1 MIILASTNS
10 SAIYSG
16 LIAAIVSGI
25 VSGIGYWYSAKIQ
38 RETSKET
45 IATQKEIAQMN
56 NNEKLFYE
64 TQIRWNDEVRK
75 LFAKYVKQCFILN
88 RDIKEVKEI
97 KVPKGEKA
105 NEVTFEKLRLKI
117 NRQKEL
123 TDSAMEQ
130 IYGLQETVSLIR
142 LYLFNDDN
150 TVAKILL
157 QSMLNM
163 IQHYGKFEPVS
174 TMELNDLIENARVY
188 LDEQMRLLKD
198 KQGVK

>member
-64 TQIRWNDEVRK
+64 SQLRWNDEVRK
-75 LFAKYVKQCFILN
+75 LFASFIKDCTVLS
-88 RDIKEVKEI
+88 RTIKEVDQKKNE
-97 KVPKGEKA
+97 KVPVKEAQKSI
-105 NEVTFEKLRLKI
+105 NE
-117 NRQKEL
+117 
-123 TDSAMEQ
+123 MEQ
-130 IYGLQETVSLIR
+130 KVHDAVKRVDQLQETASLIR
-142 LYLFNDDN
+142 LYLFDEDN
-150 TVAKILL
+150 AAAKMVLD
-157 QSMLNM
+157 SMLDI
-163 IQHYGKFEPVS
+163 IQKYGKMEAVS
-174 TMELNDLIENARVY
+174 GAELNNFIDVARQY
-188 LDEQMRLLKD
+188 LYEQLKELQI
-198 KQGVK
+198 KTM